1 MLKSKLIFRFIL
13 SIAAIAT
20 SVQLSSG
27 SDYAIAQSASS
38 NPTVKS
44 EQQDQALE
52 DAKVALVGVGIG
64 IIAGLLISGLWY
76 QKRRY
81 RKIQSL
87 AKIDRFREEFLCG
100 SLADYYLSNYKA
112 NTSPTNYRKTL
123 ATPTKEEISDSS
135 KSEENF
141 VTPTK
146 EEISDSSK
154 SETNNLAAETTPAA
168 ASNSLLDS
176 YHKLIE
182 EIVNTALK
190 GQISSKEYIH
200 RQLVENISSGN
211 GEIFERCLSD
221 RLHSTQSELNKVIN
235 SPSLFQRET
244 PELKKA
250 RLNRTLKALQSIQG
264 EWERVQ
270 KQKQNQAAVTAAVQQ
285 ILTASEASRFLI
297 LLQII
302 DPNQNQVF
310 SKKQLQQLAQ
320 ELKEAVSSNDDL
332 HLKQEIQQLAIAI
345 ADGVESYQQ
354 LEGSLVSWI
363 YEPTATPLGLKDSQA
378 KQEPWASW
386 AIKVSSPLPKQ
397 LFSALADGGSA
408 TDVVVSQS
416 DINLKDWVELTVIL
430 QRIQQGLVTWFER
443 QPYNSKWGT
452 SASITTFLS
461 FAVVWCELSNGFRLA
476 TTIDRTKGEQL
487 AKACFQIVLQ
497 ILRTFAHRE
506 YFPLYGGAFA
516 FFGRDSLRD
525 AIAYLDTPLKE
536 VEGTQEK
543 ARIMTLLGYS
553 QFILGKYQEAKS
565 FHEEALE
572 IARQAGDQPCEIA
585 NLNHNS
591 RVCVAQKDYSQA
603 INYSQRALILA
614 RQAGDSLGEAHAL
627 ATLGYSEVLSAQQME
642 RIEADVYEQ
651 AIEYLRRGL
660 ELSEKLRDPSLGI
673 SLSARQTQALCYV
686 SLGIAH
692 VALEKP
698 QAAVEYLEKGTEAV
712 HFSGDKYLQGLNFLY
727 LAESYYNLNNS
738 EKAVSNSCLGMY
750 LLEQIAAVEWRQV
763 AGLLTIL
770 QSKLGDEIVE
780 KLIVNS
786 RTNIIKFI
794 GVDGYDYLPQLLEK
808 YKRSH

>member
-1 MLKSKLIFRFIL
+1 MWKSKLIFRFIL
-13 SIAAIAT
+13 SVAAIAT

-27 SDYAIAQSASS
+27 SDYAIAESASS
-38 NPTVKS
+38 NPTV
-44 EQQDQALE
+44 EPGQQNQALE
-52 DAKVALVGVGIG
+52 DAKVAMVGVGIG
-64 IIAGLLISGLWY
+64 AIAGLLISGLWY

-81 RKIQSL
+81 RKIQSR
-87 AKIDRFREEFLCG
+87 AKINRFREEFLCG
-100 SLADYYLSNYKA
+100 SLADYYLSNSKA
-112 NTSPTNYRKTL
+112 NASPTNSRKTL
-123 ATPTKEEISDSS
+123 ATPTKEEISDSPT
-135 KSEENF
+135 SEETL
-141 VTPTK
+141 VTPNK
-146 EEISDSSK
+146 EEISDSST
-154 SETNNLAAETTPAA
+154 SETNNLAAESTPAA
-168 ASNSLLDS
+168 AFNLLSDS

-182 EIVNTALK
+182 EIVDTALK

-200 RQLVENISSGN
+200 RQLVENVSSGN

-221 RLHSTQSELNKVIN
+221 RLHSTQSELDQVIN
-235 SPSLFQRET
+235 SPSLFQKET

-270 KQKQNQAAVTAAVQQ
+270 KQKRNQAAVTAAVQQ
-285 ILTASEASRFLI
+285 ILTASEASRFSV

-310 SKKQLQQLAQ
+310 SQSQLQQLAQ
-320 ELKEAVSSNDDL
+320 ELKEAASSHEDL
-332 HLKQEIQQLAIAI
+332 HRKQEIQQLAIGI
-345 ADGVESYQQ
+345 ANGVESYQQ

-363 YEPTATPLGLKDSQA
+363 YEPKATPLGLKESRS
-378 KQEPWASW
+378 KQDPWASW
-386 AIKVSSPLPKQ
+386 ALKVNSPLPKL
-397 LFSALADGGSA
+397 LFSTLADGGSA
-408 TDVVVSQS
+408 TEIVVHQS
-416 DINLKDWVELTVIL
+416 DINMKDWVELTVIL
-430 QRIQQGLVTWFER
+430 QRMQQGLVTWFER
-443 QPYNSKWGT
+443 QPYDSKWGT
-452 SASITTFLS
+452 SASIATFLS
-461 FAVVWCELSNGFRLA
+461 FAVVWCELSNGFRS
-476 TTIDRTKGEQL
+476 KGEEL

-516 FFGRDSLRD
+516 FFGRDSLQD
-525 AIAYLDTPLKE
+525 AIAYLNTPLKE

-543 ARIMTLLGYS
+543 ARILTLLGYS
-553 QFILGKYQEAKS
+553 QFILGKYPEANS
-565 FHEEALE
+565 FHQEALE

-585 NLNHNS
+585 NLNHSS

-614 RQAGDSLGEAHAL
+614 RQAGNRLGEAHAL
-627 ATLGYSEVLSAQQME
+627 ATLGYSEVFAAQQIE
-642 RIEADVYEQ
+642 RVEPDVYEQ

-660 ELSEKLRDPSLGI
+660 ELSEKLSDSRFGI
-673 SLSARQTQALCYV
+673 TLAARQTQALCYI

-712 HFSGDKYLQGLNFLY
+712 QFSSDKYLQGVNFLY
-727 LAESYYNLNNS
+727 LAESYYNLNNY
-738 EKAVSNSCLGMY
+738 EKAVYNSCLGMY
-750 LLEQIAAVEWRQV
+750 LLEQITAVEWRQA

-770 QSKLGDEIVE
+770 QSKLGDEAVQQ
-780 KLIVNS
+780 LIVKS

>member
-1 MLKSKLIFRFIL
+1 MWKSKLIFRFIL
-13 SIAAIAT
+13 SVAAIAT

-27 SDYAIAQSASS
+27 SDYAIAESASS
-38 NPTVKS
+38 NPTV
-44 EQQDQALE
+44 EPGQQNPALE
-52 DAKVALVGVGIG
+52 DAKVAMVGVGIG
-64 IIAGLLISGLWY
+64 AIAGLLISGLWY

-81 RKIQSL
+81 RKIQSR
-87 AKIDRFREEFLCG
+87 AKINRFREEFLCG
-100 SLADYYLSNYKA
+100 SLADYYLSNSKA
-112 NTSPTNYRKTL
+112 NASPTNSRKTL
-123 ATPTKEEISDSS
+123 ATPTKEEISDSPA
-135 KSEENF
+135 SEETL
-141 VTPTK
+141 VTPNK
-146 EEISDSSK
+146 EEKSDSST

-168 ASNSLLDS
+168 TFNLLSDS

-182 EIVNTALK
+182 EIVDTALK
-190 GQISSKEYIH
+190 GQISSKEYIY
-200 RQLVENISSGN
+200 RQLVENVSSGN

-221 RLHSTQSELNKVIN
+221 RLHSTQSELDQVIN
-235 SPSLFQRET
+235 SPSLFQKET

-270 KQKQNQAAVTAAVQQ
+270 KQKQNQAAITAAVQQ
-285 ILTASEASRFLI
+285 ILTASEASRFSV

-310 SKKQLQQLAQ
+310 SQSQLQQLAQ
-320 ELKEAVSSNDDL
+320 ELKEAASSHDDL
-332 HLKQEIQQLAIAI
+332 HRKQEIQQLAIGI
-345 ADGVESYQQ
+345 ANGVESYQQ

-363 YEPTATPLGLKDSQA
+363 YEPKATPLGLKESRA
-378 KQEPWASW
+378 KQDPWASW
-386 AIKVSSPLPKQ
+386 ALKVSSPLPKL
-397 LFSALADGGSA
+397 LFSTLADGGSV
-408 TDVVVSQS
+408 TEIVVHQS

-430 QRIQQGLVTWFER
+430 QRMQQGLVTWFER
-443 QPYNSKWGT
+443 QPYDSKWST
-452 SASITTFLS
+452 SASIATFLS
-461 FAVVWCELSNGFRLA
+461 FAVVWCELSNGFRS
-476 TTIDRTKGEQL
+476 KGEEL

-516 FFGRDSLRD
+516 FFGRDSLQD

-543 ARIMTLLGYS
+543 ARILTLLGYS
-553 QFILGKYQEAKS
+553 QFILGKYPEAKS
-565 FHEEALE
+565 FHQEALE
-572 IARQAGDQPCEIA
+572 IARHAGDQPCEIA
-585 NLNHNS
+585 NLNHSS

-614 RQAGDSLGEAHAL
+614 RQAGERLGEAHAL
-627 ATLGYSEVLSAQQME
+627 ATLGYSEVFAAQQ
-642 RIEADVYEQ
+642 IECVEPDVYEQ

-660 ELSEKLRDPSLGI
+660 ELSEKLSDSRFGI
-673 SLSARQTQALCYV
+673 TLAARQTQALCYI

-712 HFSGDKYLQGLNFLY
+712 QFSSDKYLQGVNFLY
-727 LAESYYNLNNS
+727 LAESYYNLNNY
-738 EKAVSNSCLGMY
+738 EKTVYNSCLGMY
-750 LLEQIAAVEWRQV
+750 LLEQITAVEWRQA

-770 QSKLGDEIVE
+770 QSKLGDEAVQQ
-780 KLIVNS
+780 LIVKS